1 MEKQKIEEKI
11 DREAQKVRE
20 LKKMLRGT
28 INKVVIK
35 KGRVD
40 GKDKVVY
47 QLTYKS
53 EKNITKTLYVKK
65 EKLNEAKKMIR
76 NYQKAK
82 VALSKLLELNVE
94 LFKLE

>member
-1 MEKQKIEEKI
+1 VEKQKIEEKI

-76 NYQKAK
+76 NLGA
-82 VALSKLLELNVE
+82 AERNSR
-94 LFKLE
+94 FSPI

>member
-1 MEKQKIEEKI
+1 VEKQKIEEKI

>member
-1 MEKQKIEEKI
+1 MKKQKIEEKI
-11 DREAQKVRE
+11 DREAQKLRE

-53 EKNITKTLYVKK
+53 EKNITKTVYVKK
-65 EKLNEAKKMIR
+65 EKLNEVRKMIR
-76 NYQKAK
+76 NYQNAK